1 MLSILDIN
9 DIIKRTPKIAFD
21 AELYPLVEFE
31 DDSKRT
37 SFELVKTMY
46 GAKKFFNL
54 DVPGFGKYNYIYV
67 TMLVRKV
74 EETGH
79 ANGNATLCIQHSK
92 DVELVHEEIKVFDN
106 VALAYKFLVEH
117 LVEHGDPEFVGNRIE
132 L

>member
-1 MLSILDIN
+1 MLSIIDIN
-9 DIIKRTPKIAFD
+9 SIMGRTPKIAFD

-37 SFELVKTMY
+37 AIELVKMMY
-46 GAKKFFNL
+46 GVKKYFNL
-54 DVPGFGKYNYIYV
+54 DVPGFGQYNYIHV
-67 TMLVRKV
+67 TMMVRKF
-74 EETGH
+74 EQTGG

-92 DVELVHEEIKVFDN
+92 SDKVVHEAIKVFDN

-117 LVEHGDPEFVGNRIE
+117 LVEHGDPEFVGNCIE

>member
-1 MLSILDIN
+1 MLSIIDIN
-9 DIIKRTPKIAFD
+9 SIMGRTPKIAFD

-37 SFELVKTMY
+37 AIELVKMMY
-46 GAKKFFNL
+46 GAKKYFNL
-54 DVPGFGKYNYIYV
+54 DVPGFGQYNYIYV
-67 TMLVRKV
+67 TMMVRKY
-74 EETGH
+74 EQTGG

-92 DVELVHEEIKVFDN
+92 DDELVHEEIKVFDN

-117 LVEHGDPEFVGNRIE
+117 LVEHGDPEFVGNCIE

>member
-1 MLSILDIN
+1 MLSIIDIN
-9 DIIKRTPKIAFD
+9 DIMNRTPKIAFD

-37 SFELVKTMY
+37 AIELVKMMY

-54 DVPGFGKYNYIYV
+54 DVPGFGQYNYIYV
-67 TMLVRKV
+67 TMMVRKF
-74 EETGH
+74 EQTGG

-92 DVELVHEEIKVFDN
+92 SDKVVHEAIKVFDN
-106 VALAYKFLVEH
+106 VALAYKFLVAH
-117 LVEHGDPEFVGNRIE
+117 LVEHGDPEFVGNLIE